1 MQVREIMTTG
11 VDVIN
16 VGKPV
21 VEAAKLMASGDYGS
35 LPVEENDKMVGM
47 ITDRDI
53 AVRVVAQNKDPQ
65 STLVQDCMSRGIDYC
80 FDDDDVEDISQKMK
94 SNQHRRIPVV
104 NRDKRLVG
112 IVSLGDLALSAD
124 ESTVNGT
131 LKAVSR
137 EA

>member
-65 STLVQDCMSRGIDYC
+65 STMVQDCMSRGIDYC